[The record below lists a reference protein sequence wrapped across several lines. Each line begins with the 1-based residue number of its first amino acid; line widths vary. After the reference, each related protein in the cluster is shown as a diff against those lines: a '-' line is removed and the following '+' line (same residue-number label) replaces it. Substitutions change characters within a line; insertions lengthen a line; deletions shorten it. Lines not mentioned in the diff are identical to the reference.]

1 MASSSFPVG
10 TAVKFWVPNL
20 GARVPVDLSTGLPDY
35 SEYVRSGLWVQRRRL
50 RVCDGT
56 GLTAYMPEGDRSWPS
71 MLGCIVGKQGSR
83 TLHPNLY
90 KYISNPYALIYY
102 TVGKIG

>member
-1 MASSSFPVG
+1 MKALLGNHENRVPGNMKNAFREPWSVSG
-10 TAVKFWVPNL
+10 TMK
-20 GARVPVDLSTGLPDY
+20 ARVGNHENRVPGNMKNAFREPWSASTVH
-35 SEYVRSGLWVQRRRL
+35 VRVYCR
-50 RVCDGT
+50 
-56 GLTAYMPEGDRSWPS
+56 
-71 MLGCIVGKQGSR
+71 GKQGSR